1 MKRTLIRGGHILS
14 MDPNI
19 GELPVGDILVE
30 GDVIV
35 EVAPSIE
42 AGDAEIIDASGHIVT
57 PGLIDTHKH
66 LWQTPLRGSMAD
78 TTLFGYL
85 CGVRFNAAA
94 AFQPADVRLGTQ
106 LGALEALNAGQTTV
120 LDFSHCVNTPD
131 HADAALE
138 GLIAAGIRA
147 VLCYGFFECVPHA
160 PLYFPDVDARVRDFQ
175 RFADTHFSGDPG
187 LVTLG
192 VALSEVGSVP
202 LSSTRKEIAAARERG
217 ALIVTH
223 TGCAWGFPNA
233 IKELEEQ
240 NLLGSDQVHVHCN
253 ALYDD
258 EWALLAKAG
267 AKVSISVE
275 AELNSGLGR
284 PPFAP
289 CARHEI
295 KPTLSCDSNA
305 LVKGE
310 LLTQAR
316 MALAFK
322 RWEDTEPLN
331 LARKDPLEVS
341 TTAYEAL
348 EWCTI
353 NGAEA
358 LGLQD
363 SIGSLTPGKQADIL
377 IIGGPWSLGHH
388 PRTHAAGAVVFQT
401 GASDIRT
408 ILVGGRVVKR
418 DGALVEVDL
427 PKLLQQVDQAALDIK
442 ERGEAMNLEGA
453 PQSAGDIQDLLKMGL
468 ANLQNV

>member
-30 GDVIV
+30 GAVIV
-35 EVAPSIE
+35 QVAPSIE
-42 AGDAEIIDASGHIVT
+42 AGDAEVIDASGYIVT

-66 LWQTPLRGSMAD
+66 LWQTPIRGSMSD
-78 TTLFGYL
+78 TTLLGYL

-94 AFQPADVRLGTQ
+94 AFQPADIRLATH

-120 LDFSHCVNTPD
+120 LDFSHCMNSPD

-138 GLIAAGIRA
+138 GLTAAGIRA

-160 PLYFPDVDARVRDFQ
+160 PLYFADTDARVRDFH
-175 RFADTHFSGDPG
+175 RFADTYFSGEPG

-192 VALSEVGSVP
+192 VALSEVGTVP
-202 LSSTRKEIAAARERG
+202 ISSTRKEIAAARERG
-217 ALIVTH
+217 ALMVTH
-223 TGCAWGFPNA
+223 TGCAWSFPNA
-233 IKELEEQ
+233 VKELEEQ
-240 NLLGSDQVHVHCN
+240 GLLGPDQVHVHCN

-258 EWALLAKAG
+258 EWAILAKAG

-275 AELNSGLGR
+275 AELNSGMGR

-289 CARHEI
+289 CGRHEI
-295 KPTLSCDSNA
+295 KPTLSCDSSA
-305 LVKGE
+305 LIKGE

-316 MALAFK
+316 MGLAFK

-348 EWCTI
+348 EWCTM

-363 SIGSLTPGKQADIL
+363 KIGSLTPGKQADIL
-377 IIGGPWSLGHH
+377 IIGGPSSLGHH
-388 PRTHAAGAVVFQT
+388 PRNHAVGTVVFHT
-401 GASDIRT
+401 DASDIRT
-408 ILVGGRVVKR
+408 ILVAGRVVKR
-418 DGALVEVDL
+418 DGELLGVDL
-427 PKLLQQVDQAALDIK
+427 PKLLKQVDQSALDIK
-442 ERGEAMNLEGA
+442 ERSAAMTLEGA
-453 PQSAGDIQDLLKMGL
+453 PQSAADIQEMGAMGL
-468 ANLQNV
+468 ANLTAV